1 MKNKIDKKNF
11 IIYLKYQLNSL
22 LSVSL
27 RSISIYVFTD
37 VLSYSYTFI
46 FWLSFFVV
54 SLNSFFIQKKYVF
67 KSSNKNSLGKFFTV
81 AILLGTSEYI
91 FSVLLL
97 DSFQLNVISFLIV
110 GFLIYIVRFLLNR
123 NYVFKND

>member
-37 VLSYSYTFI
+37 VLSYSYTLI

-54 SLNSFFIQKKYVF
+54 SLNSFYTKK
-67 KSSNKNSLGKFFTV
+67 
-81 AILLGTSEYI
+81 IRI
-91 FSVLLL
+91 
-97 DSFQLNVISFLIV
+97 
-110 GFLIYIVRFLLNR
+110 
-123 NYVFKND
+123 